1 MAPCTLGVERRM
13 RILILNGVNLNMF
26 GRRDPV
32 QYGHA
37 SLEDIKIAL
46 EELALE
52 LGCELVFFQT
62 NSESEMLGRIHAT
75 LDEDIDAIVINA
87 GAWTHYN
94 YALADALAICHI
106 PIVEVHMSNIFA
118 REQFRHFSV
127 ISPLARGCIAG
138 FGVESYLLGLRAA
151 YAAAK
156 KGNCP

>member
-1 MAPCTLGVERRM
+1 M
-13 RILILNGVNLNMF
+13 RILVLNGVNLGMF
-26 GRRDPV
+26 GRRDPA

-37 SLEDIKIAL
+37 TLKDINAALED
-46 EELALE
+46 LARE
-52 LGCELVFFQT
+52 LGCELDFFQT
-62 NSESEMLGRIHAT
+62 DSESEMVKRIHAT
-75 LDEDIDAIVINA
+75 LDENVDAIVINA

-94 YALADALAICHI
+94 YALADALAMCRA

-151 YAAAK
+151 CAAAE

>member
-1 MAPCTLGVERRM
+1 M

-26 GRRDPV
+26 GRRDPAH
-32 QYGHA
+32 YGHA
-37 SLEDIKIAL
+37 SLLDINKAL
-46 EELALE
+46 EELARE
-52 LGCELVFFQT
+52 LGCGLEFFQT
-62 NSESEMLGRIHAT
+62 NSESEMIGRIHAV

-94 YALADALAICHI
+94 YALADALAICRV

-127 ISPLARGCIAG
+127 ISPIAVGCIAG

-151 YAAAK
+151 WGAVK
-156 KGNCP
+156 KRNCP

>member
-1 MAPCTLGVERRM
+1 M
-13 RILILNGVNLNMF
+13 RILVLNGVNLGMF
-26 GRRDPV
+26 GRRDPAH
-32 QYGHA
+32 YGNA
-37 SLEDIKIAL
+37 TLKDINAAL
-46 EELALE
+46 EELACE
-52 LGCELVFFQT
+52 LGCELEFFQT
-62 NSESEMLGRIHAT
+62 DSESEMLRRIHST

-94 YALADALAICHI
+94 YALADALAMCRA

-151 YAAAK
+151 YAVAE